1 MRTLELLLSGLKV
14 TALVSKVDGVREVRI
29 RNAFGLLG
37 VPENRSRKS
46 QALLLRR
53 Q

>member
-1 MRTLELLLSGLKV
+1 MTVL
-14 TALVSKVDGVREVRI
+14 TSKVDGREVRI
-29 RNAFGLLG
+29 SNAFGLLG